1 LEGDLRM
8 RTGALRVFRAVVIGS
23 LPLLATPVA
32 AVDFGLQV
40 FADGLPIATVNQT
53 DLGCVDQPDG
63 VTALC
68 HAEDIPYGT
77 DYTAAEVDIGDPN
90 ADPNDPNSG
99 YYLVIDSDPVVNG
112 TVGVTNAQAFTQQ
125 FTFIFTL
132 PVLSMPAGTVTGG
145 SFRGS
150 VTDAN
155 ASGSATVATGSGSAL
170 YTALLDGGNWQTLY
184 PAAASFT
191 TSSSANIPQVA
202 FGTPIPSLPG
212 PPVFTSIGIKIDFS
226 LTANDLASFTSNH
239 VVQPVPEPGT
249 AALVG
254 LGLAF
259 LARRRRN

>member
-1 LEGDLRM
+1 M
-8 RTGALRVFRAVVIGS
+8 RTGDIRVFPAIAIGS
-23 LPLLATPVA
+23 LLLLATPVA
-32 AVDFGLQV
+32 AVDFGLLV
-40 FADGLPIATVNQT
+40 YADGSLIATVNQI

-63 VTALC
+63 VSALC

-99 YYLVIDSDPVVNG
+99 YYLLIDSDPVVTG

-125 FTFIFTL
+125 YTFIFTL
-132 PVLSMPAGTVTGG
+132 PVASMPLGTVTGG
-145 SFRGS
+145 SYRGS

-155 ASGSATVATGSGSAL
+155 GSGSATVATGTGAAL
-170 YTALLDGGNWQTLY
+170 YTAMLDGAAWQSLY
-184 PAAASFT
+184 PSVTSFST
-191 TSSSANIPQVA
+191 TSSSNIPTA
-202 FGTPIPSLPG
+202 SFGTPIPSLPG
-212 PPVFTSIGIKIDFS
+212 PPVFTSIGIKLDFS
-226 LTANDLASFTSNH
+226 LTANDIASFTSNH

-259 LARRRRN
+259 LARRRRSQTQFS